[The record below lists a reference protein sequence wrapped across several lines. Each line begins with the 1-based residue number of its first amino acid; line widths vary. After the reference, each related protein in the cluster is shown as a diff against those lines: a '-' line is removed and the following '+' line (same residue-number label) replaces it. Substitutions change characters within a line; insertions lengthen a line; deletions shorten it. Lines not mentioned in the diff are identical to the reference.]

1 MDIRRNIILIVSIMF
16 LGASWFMLPDGR
28 LRNAFLL
35 ILSALIFIIL
45 LTPGLPG
52 GPGGPNGPGSASGD
66 GTVLGED
73 GAGGLG
79 WTVGRGGS
87 GGRSPGKDGT
97 ARKLRPSENLE
108 ECLQYHRIANH
119 PASVEL
125 LARID
130 DYRRL
135 VLNVAKERAGRGS
148 LWRGV
153 PDDTRI
159 SGCLCGSLTRDEVIK
174 ALQIQEDDAQ
184 GEIGFLLEGGGYWG
198 NVVPPA
204 EDGHP
209 SNRILHDV
217 VTDRLFNILIDHRP
231 EAREHLRMAQTRY
244 HENILRRL
252 VGPLD
257 GKGRAIF
264 PLCRWRKRY
273 DGQHFSHFEILEGM
287 FSGGG
292 YHPQ

>member
-52 GPGGPNGPGSASGD
+52 GPNGPGSASGD

-87 GGRSPGKDGT
+87 GGGPPGKDGT

-119 PASVEL
+119 PASVAL

-174 ALQIQEDDAQ
+174 ALQIQEDDVGGETGSNIREIQ
-184 GEIGFLLEGGGYWG
+184 GGMGHPL
-198 NVVPPA
+198 A

-287 FSGGG
+287 FMGVPPPGA
-292 YHPQ
+292 PR

>member
-1 MDIRRNIILIVSIMF
+1 
-16 LGASWFMLPDGR
+16 MLPDGR

-35 ILSALIFIIL
+35 ILSALTFIIL

-52 GPGGPNGPGSASGD
+52 ESSTEKGQSGD
-66 GTVLGED
+66 GTFVGSD
-73 GAGGLG
+73 GAGGSRTRSDG
-79 WTVGRGGS
+79 KEQSAVGI
-87 GGRSPGKDGT
+87 K
-97 ARKLRPSENLE
+97 KLRPSENLE
-108 ECLQYHRIANH
+108 ECLQYHRILNH

-148 LWRGV
+148 LWRGI
-153 PDDTRI
+153 PDDSRL

-174 ALQIQEDDAQ
+174 ALQIQEDDV
-184 GEIGFLLEGGGYWG
+184 GGQTGSWG
-198 NVVPPA
+198 TSHPPA
-204 EDGHP
+204 EDGKP
-209 SNRILHDV
+209 AVRVLHDV
-217 VTDRLFNILIDHRP
+217 VTDRLFNVLIDHRP
-231 EAREHLRMAQTRY
+231 EARQDLLMAQTRY

-257 GKGRAIF
+257 GKGRPIF

-273 DGQHFSHFEILEGM
+273 DGQHFSHFEELESM
-287 FSGGG
+287 FMGGG
-292 YHPQ
+292 TQVPPNPLL

>member
-1 MDIRRNIILIVSIMF
+1 MDIRRNIILIVSIIF

-35 ILSALIFIIL
+35 ILSALVFIIL

-52 GPGGPNGPGSASGD
+52 LHGLHGLPGSGGASGD
-66 GTVLGED
+66 GTVVGSD

-79 WTVGRGGS
+79 WGG
-87 GGRSPGKDGT
+87 GAGT
-97 ARKLRPSENLE
+97 RKLRPSENLE
-108 ECLQYHRIANH
+108 ECLQHHRIVNH

-153 PDDTRI
+153 PDDTRLT
-159 SGCLCGSLTRDEVIK
+159 GCLCGSLTRDEVIT
-174 ALQIQEDDAQ
+174 ALQIQEDDV
-184 GEIGFLLEGGGYWG
+184 GGGIGSNSEGGV
-198 NVVPPA
+198 NVVA
-204 EDGHP
+204 EDGKP
-209 SNRILHDV
+209 AVRVLHDV
-217 VTDRLFNILIDHRP
+217 VTDRLFNILIEHRP
-231 EAREHLRMAQTRY
+231 EAREHLRMAQIRY

-257 GKGRAIF
+257 GKGRPIF

-273 DGQHFSHFEILEGM
+273 DGQHFSHFEELEGM
-287 FSGGG
+287 FMGAPPPGAPVGERSS
-292 YHPQ
+292 P

>member
-1 MDIRRNIILIVSIMF
+1 MDIQRNIILILSILF

-45 LTPGLPG
+45 LTPGG
-52 GPGGPNGPGSASGD
+52 GGSGSGD
-66 GTVLGED
+66 GSGGGGGGGGDD

-79 WTVGRGGS
+79 WGRGESGGGS
-87 GGRSPGKDGT
+87 GGGRGGGGGGGKKPD
-97 ARKLRPSENLE
+97 PSQNLE

-153 PDDTRI
+153 PDDSRL

-174 ALQIQEDDAQ
+174 ALQIQEDDVGLQADGQ
-184 GEIGFLLEGGGYWG
+184 EEGALI
-198 NVVPPA
+198 A

-217 VTDRLFNILIDHRP
+217 VTDRLFNVLIDHRP
-231 EAREHLRMAQTRY
+231 EARQHLRMAQTRY

-257 GKGRAIF
+257 GKGRPIF

-273 DGQHFSHFEILEGM
+273 DGQHFSHFENIEEM
-287 FSGGG
+287 FMG
-292 YHPQ
+292 